1 MVWYSKCQTNIAQSS
16 AEAEFIAK
24 APCCQNSNFI
34 RRIIN
39 CAGIPGVKFRLA
51 SGMWSDNQSSI
62 AIASNPVFHQRTKHI
77 AIKYQYVNE
86 CVKNGCIVIEY
97 IRSKDNIADM
107 FTKAVEPIIFQAH
120 YPFVMG
126 WLFL

>member
-1 MVWYSKCQTNIAQSS
+1 M
-16 AEAEFIAK
+16 
-24 APCCQNSNFI
+24 
-34 RRIIN
+34 
-39 CAGIPGVKFRLA
+39 KFRLA

-62 AIASNPVFHQRTKHI
+62 AIASNPVLHQRTKHI

-107 FTKAVEPIIFQAH
+107 FTKSVGPIIFQAH

-126 WLFL
+126 WLEIPRVSLVVETLEEEYLPCPNCSTGYCKREDKNL